1 MFIGHSKVS
10 SAPDDGNPDH
20 IQGEDWN
27 KEHQIGAGT
36 IFTLGVVVAEYNA
49 ASDTLDTIYETSVV
63 SSIALGS
70 GFMLSADLYDFGPFP
85 VSADFTVKIF
95 PTVSIDGAQ
104 PAGHISAATKLEG
117 QDRIEL
123 RVFNN
128 GVEIP
133 RFQNSCVITVV
144 IYAEVVAPAY

>member
-1 MFIGHSKVS
+1 MFIGHVKVS
-10 SAPDDGNPDH
+10 DAPDDGNPDH

-27 KEHQIGAGT
+27 QEHRLGYGAL
-36 IFTLGVVVAEYNA
+36 FPLGVVVAGYDA
-49 ASDTLDTIYETSVV
+49 AADALDTISQTAVV
-63 SSIALGS
+63 SYVGLGS
-70 GFMLSADLYDFGPFP
+70 GFMLSIELYDFGPFQ
-85 VSADFTVKIF
+85 VGDGSVKIF